1 MERQSVD
8 DDKTGCMSPSN
19 MSNASLKMSPSLSII
34 QQQMQ
39 QQQNSQNARVQRTES
54 VQDNIKPYATQQ
66 MSKVRTQNNGTVQD
80 RRELFRKGL
89 NSTPGIIYRRLP
101 SDFINCQ
108 KEDLIVIISRMLTS
122 LTRINDQ
129 RTAPNLKYIDHG
141 SLTRFHSRSPPQIS
155 IYNYLYRLSHYSAL
169 EHSVLIATVY
179 YIDLLTL
186 CYPVFAINSLTVH
199 RFLLTATTVGSKSLC
214 DSFCSNKH
222 YAKVGGVNI
231 VELNML
237 EAEFLRRVNYRVVPR
252 DFNRDRERGN
262 SVTTISS
269 SERDEE
275 PEGISA
281 AADILSMYYNRMV
294 LLVGGMHPNDVDG
307 NTVITGHNDNIVYY
321 VSDDDDESRYSGS
334 DINEING
341 RFADPYNTES
351 YIHNGNRLAEASEG
365 QRQDIEPGMRADQM
379 QFFDNEFV
387 DSSTD
392 YDSSSISDSFYEED
406 AVNFNPRKRP
416 ADKSVMG
423 ESRQGSKPSSK
434 KMR

>member
-1 MERQSVD
+1 MERHSFD
-8 DDKTGCMSPSN
+8 DDRSGHMSPSN
-19 MSNASLKMSPSLSII
+19 VSTTSLKMSPSLSII
-34 QQQMQ
+34 QQQIQ
-39 QQQNSQNARVQRTES
+39 QQQNSQNVRIQRTENIQENS
-54 VQDNIKPYATQQ
+54 RSYSSRQVPKVQ
-66 MSKVRTQNNGTVQD
+66 MQNEDVVQD
-80 RRELFRKGL
+80 RRDLLRK
-89 NSTPGIIYRRLP
+89 NVVTTPGIVYRRLP

-108 KEDLIVIISRMLTS
+108 KEDLIVVISRMLTS
-122 LTRINDQ
+122 LTKINDQ

-155 IYNYLYRLSHYSAL
+155 IFNYLYRLSHYSAL

-252 DFNRDRERGN
+252 DFNRDRERRN
-262 SVTTISS
+262 SATTIDSS
-269 SERDEE
+269 DRDDE

-281 AADILSMYYNRMV
+281 AADILSMYYKRMV
-294 LLVGGMHPNDVDG
+294 LLVGGIRPNG
-307 NTVITGHNDNIVYY
+307 AGENTVITGHNDNVVYY
-321 VSDDDDESRYSGS
+321 ISDEAESTFS
-334 DINEING
+334 DSDTNEVNG
-341 RFADPYNTES
+341 HYIDQSTTES
-351 YIHNGNRLAEASEG
+351 YNRDRNGQVGNFDDPHQSMETG
-365 QRQDIEPGMRADQM
+365 IRADQM
-379 QFFDNEFV
+379 QFFDNEFI

-392 YDSSSISDSFYEED
+392 YDSSSISDSFCED
-406 AVNFNPRKRP
+406 DEASADNPRKRR
-416 ADKSVMG
+416 ADKSGLG
-423 ESRQGSKPSSK
+423 ESRQGSRRGSK